1 MALSESEKA
10 QLLMMI
16 AGDLAKR
23 RLKRGVKLNYDESVA
38 LITYEIMD
46 GAHEGL
52 TAAQL
57 IELGRK
63 VLRKDQVMHG
73 IAEQI
78 RELQIEA
85 LLPEGAQLITVP
97 YPISG

>member
-23 RLKRGVKLNYDESVA
+23 RLKRGEKLNVEESVA
-38 LITYEIMD
+38 LITYEILD
-46 GAHEGL
+46 GANEGL

-63 VLRKDQVMHG
+63 VLRKDQVIHG
-73 IAEQI
+73 IADQI
-78 RELQIEA
+78 CEVKVEA
-85 LLPEGAQLITVP
+85 PFPDGTKLITVP

>member
-1 MALSESEKA
+1 VALSESEKA

-46 GAHEGL
+46 GANVGL

-63 VLRKDQVMHG
+63 VLRKDQVMQG

-78 RELQIEA
+78 REVNVEA
-85 LLPEGAQLITVP
+85 TFPDGAKLITVP